1 MRSQIKNAAPGA
13 VLEIDGKNWMS
24 FDRSTMEELSKRKDL
39 TVVVRFRYLGKRW
52 RVVVPAGYAVQTL
65 LNQEGYSG
73 FLYLS
78 AVFGAVPEEA

>member
-1 MRSQIKNAAPGA
+1 MRSLLLQRGGEVKVVEGDVGGA
-13 VLEIDGKNWMS
+13 EQ
-24 FDRSTMEELSKRKDL
+24 TKRNDL